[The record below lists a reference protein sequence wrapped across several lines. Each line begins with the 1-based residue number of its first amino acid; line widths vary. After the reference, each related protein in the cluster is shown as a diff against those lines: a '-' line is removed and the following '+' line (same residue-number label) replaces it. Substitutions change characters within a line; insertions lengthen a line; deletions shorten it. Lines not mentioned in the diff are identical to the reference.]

1 MRFNLAQL
9 ARRTRNI
16 RRPAIVMRDIVPPS
30 TLATDL
36 YRSCYLP
43 IVQAWQNATPALVAE
58 YERTLVAMTTDA
70 PADVEAQLSF
80 VQQELNRLLLV
91 LTPRLRSWAL
101 RVEAW
106 QRGKWRGA
114 VLSATG
120 VDLQTLLG
128 PEDVRDTLDS
138 VIAWNTNLIRDVGEQ
153 ARQRISNAVF
163 SGLNQRKPAREVAK
177 EIRQAT
183 GMALD
188 RALRIASDQLGKL
201 TSSLAAERRREAGLS
216 IYKFRHSGKKH
227 PRVDH
232 LARNGKLYAETQADA
247 GKDVEGQRVNAPIE
261 AGDRAGQKP
270 FCGCR
275 EQGVITWD

>member
-1 MRFNLAQL
+1 VAKFDLSAM
-9 ARRTRNI
+9 ARRTRSV
-16 RRPAIVMRDIVPPS
+16 RRSAVVIRDIVPPA

-36 YRSCYLP
+36 YRACYLP
-43 IVQAWQNATPALVAE
+43 IVQAWQNATPTIVAE
-58 YERTLVAMTTDA
+58 YDRTLGAMTTDSS
-70 PADVEAQLSF
+70 ADVEAQLSF
-80 VQQELNRLLLV
+80 VQQELNRLVLV

-120 VDLQTLLG
+120 VDLQTLIG

-177 EIRQAT
+177 EIREAT
-183 GMALD
+183 GMARD
-188 RALRIASDQLGKL
+188 RSLRVASDQLNKL
-201 TSSLAAERRREAGLS
+201 SGSLADERRREAGIDLW
-216 IYKFRHSGKKH
+216 KWRHSGKRH
-227 PRVDH
+227 PRADH
-232 LARNGKLYAETQADA
+232 VARDGKIYADTEA
-247 GKDVEGQRVNAPIE
+247 GAGANVEGQAVSAPP
-261 AGDRAGQKP
+261 ADRPSQLP
-270 FCGCR
+270 YCGCR
-275 EQGVITWD
+275 GLAVLVFD